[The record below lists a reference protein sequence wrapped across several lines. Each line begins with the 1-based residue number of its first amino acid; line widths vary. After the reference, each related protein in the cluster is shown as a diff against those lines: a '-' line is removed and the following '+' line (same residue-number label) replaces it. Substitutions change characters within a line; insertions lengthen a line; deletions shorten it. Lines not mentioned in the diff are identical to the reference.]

1 MLIARAKQ
9 KISFFD
15 DTKNHI
21 KKINGTPSIIL
32 ASNSLITRLFLN
44 GRWEKQS
51 VIIFNLLLNRQ
62 L

>member
-15 DTKNHI
+15 DTKKHI

-32 ASNSLITRLFLN
+32 ASNCLITGLFLN
-44 GRWEKQS
+44 PRWEKQS
-51 VIIFNLLLNRQ
+51 VTIFNLLLNRQ